1 VWGIPTQERMLAFA
15 GRDHDDDARIRR
27 LVISALAVGRPREQF
42 GGMDGASLLQ
52 QQTVRRITGAGFG
65 QRRDGRRDFRAV
77 GPASMADLDDF
88 HTFEV

>member
-1 VWGIPTQERMLAFA
+1 MLASA
-15 GRDHDDDARIRR
+15 GRDHDDDARIGR

-52 QQTVRRITGAGFG
+52 QQTVRRIAWKGTCDAGFG